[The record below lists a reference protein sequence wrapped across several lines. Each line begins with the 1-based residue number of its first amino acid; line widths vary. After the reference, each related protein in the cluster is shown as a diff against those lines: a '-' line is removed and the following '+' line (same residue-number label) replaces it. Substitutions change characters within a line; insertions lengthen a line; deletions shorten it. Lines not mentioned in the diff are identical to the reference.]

1 MRVTTVGNYA
11 VTIGFIVAIIV
22 LLFALLG
29 MASVIPFNPVWVF
42 GLIAALAVAR
52 LT

>member
-11 VTIGFIVAIIV
+11 VTIGFIVAILV
-22 LLFALLG
+22 LLFAVLG
-29 MASVIPFNPVWVF
+29 MAGVIPMTPVWVF
-42 GLIAALAVAR
+42 GLVAALAVAR